1 MQEERVQ
8 NIVLLL
14 MVASISLLFLAM
26 IQQFLLPLFIAGL
39 AAAMAAPLHRWLARK
54 LGDRENLASII
65 IILSIFML
73 ILFPCSILVGIIVG
87 QAVSVG
93 QSVTPWVQ
101 SFINEPTILAEYLEK
116 LPYYEEIRPYQE
128 VIISKAG
135 EMVSVVVSFCVDSL
149 TSLTKMT
156 ISVVFGSVIML
167 YIMFYFLT
175 IGDVLLEK
183 ILYFLPLKNEDEQI
197 LLQRFTS
204 VTRATLKGTL
214 VIGIMQGAI
223 CGVAFAFAGIS
234 GSVFWGSVM
243 AVASVIPAFGT
254 ALVWGPALFVLILLG
269 NFKGAAILLLLCG
282 LISGNLDNLVRPRLV
297 GRDTE
302 MHDLFILLSTLGGIA
317 MFGLPG
323 IVIGP
328 IIAALFISLW
338 EIYGRVF
345 GKYLPAI
352 GKIRGCNSPQ
362 RDDS

>member
-1 MQEERVQ
+1 MQKERVQ
-8 NIVLLL
+8 KTVLLV
-14 MVASISLLFLAM
+14 MVALISMLFLAM

-39 AAAMAAPLHRWLARK
+39 AAAMAAPLHGWLARK
-54 LGDRENLASII
+54 LGGRENLASIM

-73 ILFPCSILVGIIVG
+73 ILLPCSILVGVIVG
-87 QAVSVG
+87 QAISVS
-93 QSVTPWVQ
+93 QSITPWIQ
-101 SFINEPTILAEYLEK
+101 TFINEPTILAEYLEK

-128 VIISKAG
+128 IIISKAG
-135 EMVSVVVSFCVDSL
+135 EMVAVIVSFCVDSL

-183 ILYFLPLKNEDEQI
+183 ILYFLPLRDEDEQI

-214 VIGIMQGAI
+214 VIGIMQGTI
-223 CGVAFAFAGIS
+223 CGAAFAFAGIS
-234 GSVFWGSVM
+234 GPVFWGSVM

-254 ALVWGPALFVLILLG
+254 ALIWGPALLVLVLLG
-269 NFKGAAILLLLCG
+269 NFKGAGILLVLCG
-282 LISGNLDNLVRPRLV
+282 VVSGNLDNLVRPRLV

-345 GKYLPAI
+345 GKYLPLV
-352 GKIRGCNSPQ
+352 GDVQSRGISQ
-362 RDDS
+362 SDDS